1 MRKDYLAFF
10 ISLFLSRL
18 ADQILLF
25 IVPLVVFQTTNSA
38 SWAGLAFFV
47 ESLPRF
53 LAFPLCGALCDK
65 YSPIRILHISQ
76 VYRALLCLLA
86 MALYG
91 VFGGIAWVVV
101 LSAVC
106 GVLTTQGIMA
116 REVLMPYVFR
126 HYSYTKTLSYSQIAD
141 QTGLVLGPLV
151 AALLLDIWAWHW
163 VVLWV
168 AALFLLADLG
178 MRVWQRLSRVSLEVY
193 EQHQDIWLH
202 PLRIAFGHIRNLAE
216 LKKIIALAVGV
227 NLIVG
232 VTLATSAAMVIGEYG
247 AGKDHYAGLQ
257 AAGAATT
264 IFILLLLARVTLPL
278 RVLGGIGYSMIA
290 AGGVISA
297 LSPNLS
303 GYVLGFLLIV
313 GFDKMFNVYMRT
325 IRQRVIPPQD
335 FGKTVGVIT
344 LLNNLS
350 QPLAGLLVA
359 LLAAPLGTQQVILVL
374 AGLTVLLGVAAL
386 WWSANVDRFIP
397 AEQAGRAS
405 ADLARPNK
413 TDRAPVDTGEIP
425 TGR

>member
-65 YSPIRILHISQ
+65 FSPIRILHISQ
-76 VYRALLCLLA
+76 VYRALLCVLA
-86 MALYG
+86 VGLYA
-91 VFGGIAWVVV
+91 VFGGIAWLVV
-101 LSAVC
+101 LSALC

-116 REVLMPYVFR
+116 REVLMPRIFQ

-151 AALLLDIWAWHW
+151 AALLLEVSAWYW

-168 AALFLLADLG
+168 AGLFLLADLS
-178 MRVWQRLSRVSLEVY
+178 MRVWQRFSRITLEVF
-193 EQHQDIWLH
+193 EQHQDIWLQ
-202 PLRIAFGHIRNLAE
+202 PLRIAFRHIRERAE
-216 LKKIIALAVGV
+216 LKKIITLAVGV

-232 VTLATSAAMVIGEYG
+232 VTLATSAAMVLGQYS
-247 AGKDHYAGLQ
+247 AGKDDYAMLQ
-257 AAGAATT
+257 AVGAVTT
-264 IFILLLLARVTLPL
+264 IVILFFLARVVLPL
-278 RVLGGIGYSMIA
+278 RVLGGVACSMLA
-290 AGGVISA
+290 AGAFISA
-297 LSPNLS
+297 LSPNLA

-313 GFDKMFNVYMRT
+313 GFDKMFNVYMRS

-335 FGKTVGVIT
+335 FGKTVGVVT

-359 LLAAPLGTQQVILVL
+359 LLAAPLGTQRVILILAVL
-374 AGLTVLLGVAAL
+374 ATLLGVAAFGWFARVRNAHATSIL
-386 WWSANVDRFIP
+386 ET
-397 AEQAGRAS
+397 EQ
-405 ADLARPNK
+405 
-413 TDRAPVDTGEIP
+413 
-425 TGR
+425 

>member
-1 MRKDYLAFF
+1 LRKDYLAFF

-53 LAFPLCGALCDK
+53 LAFPVCGALCDK
-65 YSPIRILHISQ
+65 FSPIRILHISQ
-76 VYRALLCLLA
+76 VYRAVLCLLA
-86 MALYG
+86 IGLYAL
-91 VFGGIAWVVV
+91 FGGITWVVV

-116 REVLMPYVFR
+116 REVLMPYIFK

-151 AALLLDIWAWHW
+151 AALLLEIWAWHW

-168 AALFLLADLG
+168 AGLFLFADLS
-178 MRVWQRLSRVSLEVY
+178 MLVWQRLSRITLETF
-193 EQHQDIWLH
+193 EQHQDIWLQ
-202 PLRIAFGHIRNLAE
+202 PLRIAFGHIRELAA
-216 LKKIIALAVGV
+216 LRKIIMLAVGV

-232 VTLATSAAMVIGEYG
+232 VTLATSAAMVLGQYS
-247 AGKDHYAGLQ
+247 AGKDAYAGLQ
-257 AAGAATT
+257 AAGAVTT
-264 IFILLLLARVTLPL
+264 IVILFFLARVELPQ
-278 RVLGGIGYSMIA
+278 RVLGGVAYTMIA
-290 AGGVISA
+290 VGALISA
-297 LSPNLS
+297 LSPHLS
-303 GYVLGFLLIV
+303 GYVLGFLIIV
-313 GFDKMFNVYMRT
+313 GFDKMFNIYMRS
-325 IRQRVIPPQD
+325 IRQRVIPPKD

-359 LLAAPLGTQQVILVL
+359 LFATALGTQHVILIL
-374 AGLTVLLGVAAL
+374 ATLTILLGAL
-386 WWSANVDRFIP
+386 AVWWFADRRGTVN
-397 AEQAGRAS
+397 AE
-405 ADLARPNK
+405 K
-413 TDRAPVDTGEIP
+413 TTSP
-425 TGR
+425 

>member
-65 YSPIRILHISQ
+65 FSPVRILHISQ
-76 VYRALLCLLA
+76 VYRALLCGVTVG
-86 MALYG
+86 LYTL
-91 VFGGIAWVVV
+91 FGGIVWLVM
-101 LSAVC
+101 LSALC

-116 REVLMPYVFR
+116 REVLMPHVFQ

-141 QTGLVLGPLV
+141 QTGLVLGPLA
-151 AALLLDIWAWHW
+151 AALLLEVWGWYW

-168 AALFLLADLG
+168 AGLFLLADLS
-178 MRVWQRLSRVSLEVY
+178 MRVWQRCSRISLAVF
-193 EQHQDIWLH
+193 EQHQDIWLQ
-202 PLRIAFGHIRNLAE
+202 PLRIAFGHIRQQVE
-216 LKKIIALAVGV
+216 LQKIITLAVGV

-232 VTLATSAAMVIGEYG
+232 VTLATSAAMVIGHYG
-247 AGKDHYAGLQ
+247 DGKDGYAALQ
-257 AAGAATT
+257 AAGAVTT
-264 IFILLLLARVTLPL
+264 IAILFFLARVVLPL
-278 RVLGGIGYSMIA
+278 RMLGGVGYTMIA
-290 AGGVISA
+290 AGAFISA
-297 LSPNLS
+297 LSPNLA
-303 GYVLGFLLIV
+303 GYTLGFLLIV
-313 GFDKMFNVYMRT
+313 GFDKMFNVYMRSL
-325 IRQRVIPPQD
+325 RQRVIPPQD

-359 LLAAPLGTQQVILVL
+359 LLAAPLGTERVILLLAVL
-374 AGLTVLLGVAAL
+374 TTLLGAAAIY
-386 WWSANVDRFIP
+386 WFAR
-397 AEQAGRAS
+397 AGSLRAGAS
-405 ADLARPNK
+405 
-413 TDRAPVDTGEIP
+413 
-425 TGR
+425 

>member
-65 YSPIRILHISQ
+65 FSPIRILHISQ
-76 VYRALLCLLA
+76 VYRALLCVLA
-86 MALYG
+86 VGLYA
-91 VFGGIAWVVV
+91 VFGGIAWLVA
-101 LSAVC
+101 LSALC

-116 REVLMPYVFR
+116 REVLMPHIFQ

-151 AALLLDIWAWHW
+151 AALLLEVSAWHW

-168 AALFLLADLG
+168 AGLFLLADLS
-178 MRVWQRLSRVSLEVY
+178 MLVWQRFSRITLEVF
-193 EQHQDIWLH
+193 EQHQDIWLQ
-202 PLRIAFGHIRNLAE
+202 PLRIAFRHIRELAE
-216 LKKIIALAVGV
+216 LKKIITLAIGV

-232 VTLATSAAMVIGEYG
+232 VTLATSAAMVLGQYS
-247 AGKDHYAGLQ
+247 AGKDDYAVLQ
-257 AAGAATT
+257 AAGAVTT
-264 IFILLLLARVTLPL
+264 IVILFFLARVVLPL
-278 RVLGGIGYSMIA
+278 RVLGGVACSMLA
-290 AGGVISA
+290 AGAFISA
-297 LSPNLS
+297 LSPNLA

-313 GFDKMFNVYMRT
+313 GFDKMFNVYMRS

-359 LLAAPLGTQQVILVL
+359 LLAAPLGAQRVILILAVL
-374 AGLTVLLGVAAL
+374 ATLLGVAAL
-386 WWSANVDRFIP
+386 WWFARVRNTSAASILET
-397 AEQAGRAS
+397 EQ
-405 ADLARPNK
+405 
-413 TDRAPVDTGEIP
+413 
-425 TGR
+425 

>member
-65 YSPIRILHISQ
+65 FSPIRILHISQ
-76 VYRALLCLLA
+76 VYRALLCVLA
-86 MALYG
+86 VGLYA
-91 VFGGIAWVVV
+91 VFGGIAWLVV
-101 LSAVC
+101 LSALC

-116 REVLMPYVFR
+116 REVLMPRIFQ

-151 AALLLDIWAWHW
+151 AALLLEVSAWHW

-168 AALFLLADLG
+168 AGLFLLADLS
-178 MRVWQRLSRVSLEVY
+178 MRVWQRFSRITLEVF
-193 EQHQDIWLH
+193 EQHQDIWLQ
-202 PLRIAFGHIRNLAE
+202 PLRIAFRHIRERAE
-216 LKKIIALAVGV
+216 LKKIITLAVGV

-232 VTLATSAAMVIGEYG
+232 VTLATSAAMVLGQYS
-247 AGKDHYAGLQ
+247 AGKDDYAMLQ
-257 AAGAATT
+257 AAGAVTT
-264 IFILLLLARVTLPL
+264 IVILFFLARVVLPL
-278 RVLGGIGYSMIA
+278 RVLGGVACSMLA
-290 AGGVISA
+290 AGAFISA
-297 LSPNLS
+297 LSPNLA

-313 GFDKMFNVYMRT
+313 GFDKMFNVYMRS

-335 FGKTVGVIT
+335 FGKTVGVVT

-359 LLAAPLGTQQVILVL
+359 LLVAPLGTQRVILILAVL
-374 AGLTVLLGVAAL
+374 ATLLGVAAFG
-386 WWSANVDRFIP
+386 WFARVRNAP
-397 AEQAGRAS
+397 ATSILETEQ
-405 ADLARPNK
+405 
-413 TDRAPVDTGEIP
+413 
-425 TGR
+425 

>member
-1 MRKDYLAFF
+1 VRKDYLAFF

-53 LAFPLCGALCDK
+53 LAFPVCGALCDK
-65 YSPIRILHISQ
+65 FSPIRILHLSQ
-76 VYRALLCLLA
+76 VYRAVLCLLA
-86 MALYG
+86 VALYAL
-91 VFGGIAWVVV
+91 FGGIAWVVV

-116 REVLMPYVFR
+116 REVLLPYVFK

-151 AALLLDIWAWHW
+151 AALLLEIRAWHW

-168 AALFLLADLG
+168 AGLFFLADLG
-178 MRVWQRLSRVSLEVY
+178 MLVWQRVSRITLETF
-193 EQHQDIWLH
+193 EQHQDIWLQ
-202 PLRIAFGHIRNLAE
+202 PIRIAFGHIRELAA
-216 LKKIIALAVGV
+216 LRKIIMLAVGV

-232 VTLATSAAMVIGEYG
+232 VTLATSAAMVLGQYS
-247 AGKDHYAGLQ
+247 AGKDTYAGLQ
-257 AAGAATT
+257 AAGAVTT
-264 IFILLLLARVTLPL
+264 IVILLILSRVELPQRL
-278 RVLGGIGYSMIA
+278 LGGVAYTIA
-290 AGGVISA
+290 VGAPISA
-297 LSPNLS
+297 LSPHLS

-313 GFDKMFNVYMRT
+313 GFDKMFNIYMRS
-325 IRQRVIPPQD
+325 IRQRVIPPKD

-359 LLAAPLGTQQVILVL
+359 VFATALGTQGVILILAVL
-374 AGLTVLLGVAAL
+374 TILLGAL
-386 WWSANVDRFIP
+386 AVWWFADRRGTLN
-397 AEQAGRAS
+397 AEETTSQ
-405 ADLARPNK
+405 
-413 TDRAPVDTGEIP
+413 
-425 TGR
+425 

>member
-65 YSPIRILHISQ
+65 FSPIRILHISQ
-76 VYRALLCLLA
+76 VYRALLCVLA
-86 MALYG
+86 VGLYA
-91 VFGGIAWVVV
+91 VFGGIAWLVV
-101 LSAVC
+101 LSALC

-116 REVLMPYVFR
+116 REVLMPRIFQ

-151 AALLLDIWAWHW
+151 AALLLEVSAWHW

-168 AALFLLADLG
+168 AGLFLLADLS
-178 MRVWQRLSRVSLEVY
+178 MRVWQRFSRITLEVF
-193 EQHQDIWLH
+193 EQHQDIWLQ
-202 PLRIAFGHIRNLAE
+202 PLRIAFRHIRERAE
-216 LKKIIALAVGV
+216 LKKIITLAVGV

-232 VTLATSAAMVIGEYG
+232 VTLATSAAMVLGQYS
-247 AGKDHYAGLQ
+247 AGKDDYAVLQ
-257 AAGAATT
+257 AAGAVTT
-264 IFILLLLARVTLPL
+264 IVILFFLARVVLPL
-278 RVLGGIGYSMIA
+278 RVLGGVACSMLA
-290 AGGVISA
+290 AGAFISA
-297 LSPNLS
+297 LSPNLA

-313 GFDKMFNVYMRT
+313 GFDKMFNVYMRS

-359 LLAAPLGTQQVILVL
+359 LLAAPLGAQRVILILAVL
-374 AGLTVLLGVAAL
+374 ATLLGVAAL
-386 WWSANVDRFIP
+386 WWFARVRNTSAASILET
-397 AEQAGRAS
+397 EQ
-405 ADLARPNK
+405 
-413 TDRAPVDTGEIP
+413 
-425 TGR
+425 